1 MEKKEKEHIKI
12 CGISIWR
19 ILAYFVVYSVAGFI
33 IETIFGLLTKGV
45 LESRKSFLYG
55 PFCSIYGLGAVLM
68 ILPLQ
73 KYKKNNY
80 TLFFAG
86 FFIGSIIE
94 YMVSLVG
101 ELIFHIKWWDY
112 SDQMFNINGRICVLF
127 SLFWG
132 LLAIYLMLD
141 INPRIDKFIDFVKSK
156 IPANYMKTVIIF
168 SILFL
173 SFDLGITV
181 YALQMFSVRIIH
193 ENNLNVSNKQL
204 MDTLYEKIYVNDQKQ
219 KDFSLRHRAVR
230 QPIHLS
236 LSRPEPEPA
245 ADGAGVAA
253 HHLRLYPVFGGRAAE
268 RHPRH
273 LLHMVHRH
281 GAGKG
286 VGRFPLYPLFPA
298 GHGGHG
304 AGLPAYRRDGQHLLS
319 VPFAAAGL
327 CHAVPGSTGA
337 AVLCHPRPGEILWLF
352 CGSTV
357 GAQLSGRAAAAKAE
371 PAAQHGERLAVL
383 WPDGLSFRPRVGT
396 P

>member
-1 MEKKEKEHIKI
+1 MEKKKKEHIKI

-132 LLAIYLMLD
+132 LLAIYLMSD

-156 IPANYMKTVIIF
+156 IPSNYMKTVIIF

-219 KDFSLRHRAVR
+219 KDFIYKFFDNEKMIKTFPNIKIEDVDGNILFFRDYVKDIKPYYYNFRTNS
-230 QPIHLS
+230 HLK
-236 LSRPEPEPA
+236 LKYLENVE
-245 ADGAGVAA
+245 
-253 HHLRLYPVFGGRAAE
+253 
-268 RHPRH
+268 
-273 LLHMVHRH
+273 
-281 GAGKG
+281 
-286 VGRFPLYPLFPA
+286 
-298 GHGGHG
+298 
-304 AGLPAYRRDGQHLLS
+304 
-319 VPFAAAGL
+319 
-327 CHAVPGSTGA
+327 
-337 AVLCHPRPGEILWLF
+337 
-352 CGSTV
+352 
-357 GAQLSGRAAAAKAE
+357 
-371 PAAQHGERLAVL
+371 
-383 WPDGLSFRPRVGT
+383 
-396 P
+396 

>member
-1 MEKKEKEHIKI
+1 MEKKEKNHIKI

-94 YMVSLVG
+94 YMVSLIG

-132 LLAIYLMLD
+132 LLAIYLMSD

-156 IPANYMKTVIIF
+156 IPANYMKTVIII

-173 SFDLGITV
+173 SFDLGITA

-204 MDTLYEKIYVNDQKQ
+204 MDNLYEKVYVNDPKQ
-219 KDFSLRHRAVR
+219 KDFIYKFFGDEKMIKTFPNIKIEDVDGNILFFRNYVKDIKPYYYNFRTNS
-230 QPIHLS
+230 HLK
-236 LSRPEPEPA
+236 LKYLENVE
-245 ADGAGVAA
+245 
-253 HHLRLYPVFGGRAAE
+253 
-268 RHPRH
+268 
-273 LLHMVHRH
+273 
-281 GAGKG
+281 
-286 VGRFPLYPLFPA
+286 
-298 GHGGHG
+298 
-304 AGLPAYRRDGQHLLS
+304 
-319 VPFAAAGL
+319 
-327 CHAVPGSTGA
+327 
-337 AVLCHPRPGEILWLF
+337 
-352 CGSTV
+352 
-357 GAQLSGRAAAAKAE
+357 
-371 PAAQHGERLAVL
+371 
-383 WPDGLSFRPRVGT
+383 
-396 P
+396 

>member
-132 LLAIYLMLD
+132 LLAIYLMSD

-219 KDFSLRHRAVR
+219 KDFIYKFFDNEKMIKTFPNIKIEDVDGNILFFRDYVKDIKPYYYNFRTNS
-230 QPIHLS
+230 HLK
-236 LSRPEPEPA
+236 LKYLENVE
-245 ADGAGVAA
+245 
-253 HHLRLYPVFGGRAAE
+253 
-268 RHPRH
+268 
-273 LLHMVHRH
+273 
-281 GAGKG
+281 
-286 VGRFPLYPLFPA
+286 
-298 GHGGHG
+298 
-304 AGLPAYRRDGQHLLS
+304 
-319 VPFAAAGL
+319 
-327 CHAVPGSTGA
+327 
-337 AVLCHPRPGEILWLF
+337 
-352 CGSTV
+352 
-357 GAQLSGRAAAAKAE
+357 
-371 PAAQHGERLAVL
+371 
-383 WPDGLSFRPRVGT
+383 
-396 P
+396 

>member
-1 MEKKEKEHIKI
+1 MEETKKKEHIKI

-33 IETIFGLLTKGV
+33 IETIFGILTKGV

-94 YMVSLVG
+94 YMVSLIG

-132 LLAIYLMLD
+132 LLAIYFMSD

-156 IPANYMKTVIIF
+156 IPANYMKTIIIV
-168 SILFL
+168 SIVFL
-173 SFDLGITV
+173 SFDLGITA

-204 MDTLYEKIYVNDQKQ
+204 MDNLYEKVYINDQKQ
-219 KDFSLRHRAVR
+219 KDFIYKFFDDEKMIKTFPNIKIEDVDGNILFFRNYVKDIKPYYYNFRENS
-230 QPIHLS
+230 HLK
-236 LSRPEPEPA
+236 LKYFEEV
-245 ADGAGVAA
+245 D
-253 HHLRLYPVFGGRAAE
+253 Y
-268 RHPRH
+268 
-273 LLHMVHRH
+273 
-281 GAGKG
+281 
-286 VGRFPLYPLFPA
+286 
-298 GHGGHG
+298 
-304 AGLPAYRRDGQHLLS
+304 
-319 VPFAAAGL
+319 
-327 CHAVPGSTGA
+327 
-337 AVLCHPRPGEILWLF
+337 
-352 CGSTV
+352 
-357 GAQLSGRAAAAKAE
+357 
-371 PAAQHGERLAVL
+371 
-383 WPDGLSFRPRVGT
+383 
-396 P
+396 

>member
-132 LLAIYLMLD
+132 LLAIYLMSD

-204 MDTLYEKIYVNDQKQ
+204 VDTLYEKIYVNDQKQ
-219 KDFSLRHRAVR
+219 KDFIYKFFDNEKMIKTFPNIKIEDVDCNILFFRDYVKDIKPYYYNFRTNS
-230 QPIHLS
+230 HLK
-236 LSRPEPEPA
+236 LKYLENV
-245 ADGAGVAA
+245 D
-253 HHLRLYPVFGGRAAE
+253 
-268 RHPRH
+268 
-273 LLHMVHRH
+273 
-281 GAGKG
+281 K
-286 VGRFPLYPLFPA
+286 
-298 GHGGHG
+298 
-304 AGLPAYRRDGQHLLS
+304 
-319 VPFAAAGL
+319 
-327 CHAVPGSTGA
+327 
-337 AVLCHPRPGEILWLF
+337 
-352 CGSTV
+352 
-357 GAQLSGRAAAAKAE
+357 
-371 PAAQHGERLAVL
+371 
-383 WPDGLSFRPRVGT
+383 
-396 P
+396 

>member
-94 YMVSLVG
+94 YMVSLAG

-132 LLAIYLMLD
+132 LLAIYLMSD

-219 KDFSLRHRAVR
+219 KDFIYKFFDNEKMIKTFPNIKIEDVDGNILFFRDYVKDIKPYYYNFRTNS
-230 QPIHLS
+230 HLK
-236 LSRPEPEPA
+236 LKYLENVE
-245 ADGAGVAA
+245 
-253 HHLRLYPVFGGRAAE
+253 
-268 RHPRH
+268 
-273 LLHMVHRH
+273 
-281 GAGKG
+281 
-286 VGRFPLYPLFPA
+286 
-298 GHGGHG
+298 
-304 AGLPAYRRDGQHLLS
+304 
-319 VPFAAAGL
+319 
-327 CHAVPGSTGA
+327 
-337 AVLCHPRPGEILWLF
+337 
-352 CGSTV
+352 
-357 GAQLSGRAAAAKAE
+357 
-371 PAAQHGERLAVL
+371 
-383 WPDGLSFRPRVGT
+383 
-396 P
+396 

>member
-1 MEKKEKEHIKI
+1 MEEIKKKEHIKI

-33 IETIFGLLTKGV
+33 IETIFGILTKGV

-94 YMVSLVG
+94 YMVSLIG

-132 LLAIYLMLD
+132 LLAIYLMSD

-156 IPANYMKTVIIF
+156 IPANYMKTVIII
-168 SILFL
+168 SIVFL
-173 SFDLGITV
+173 SFDLGITA

-204 MDTLYEKIYVNDQKQ
+204 MDNLYEKVYINDKKQ
-219 KDFSLRHRAVR
+219 KDFIYKFFDDEKMIKTFPNIKIEDVDGNILFFRNYVKDIKPYYYNFRANS
-230 QPIHLS
+230 HLK
-236 LSRPEPEPA
+236 LKYFEEV
-245 ADGAGVAA
+245 D
-253 HHLRLYPVFGGRAAE
+253 Y
-268 RHPRH
+268 
-273 LLHMVHRH
+273 
-281 GAGKG
+281 
-286 VGRFPLYPLFPA
+286 
-298 GHGGHG
+298 
-304 AGLPAYRRDGQHLLS
+304 
-319 VPFAAAGL
+319 
-327 CHAVPGSTGA
+327 
-337 AVLCHPRPGEILWLF
+337 
-352 CGSTV
+352 
-357 GAQLSGRAAAAKAE
+357 
-371 PAAQHGERLAVL
+371 
-383 WPDGLSFRPRVGT
+383 
-396 P
+396 

>member
-219 KDFSLRHRAVR
+219 KDFIYKFFDNEKMIKTFPNIKIEDVDGNILFFRDYVKDIKPYYYNFRTN
-230 QPIHLS
+230 
-236 LSRPEPEPA
+236 SRLKLKYLENV
-245 ADGAGVAA
+245 D
-253 HHLRLYPVFGGRAAE
+253 
-268 RHPRH
+268 
-273 LLHMVHRH
+273 
-281 GAGKG
+281 K
-286 VGRFPLYPLFPA
+286 
-298 GHGGHG
+298 
-304 AGLPAYRRDGQHLLS
+304 
-319 VPFAAAGL
+319 
-327 CHAVPGSTGA
+327 
-337 AVLCHPRPGEILWLF
+337 
-352 CGSTV
+352 
-357 GAQLSGRAAAAKAE
+357 
-371 PAAQHGERLAVL
+371 
-383 WPDGLSFRPRVGT
+383 
-396 P
+396 

>member
-1 MEKKEKEHIKI
+1 MEKKKKEHIKI

-219 KDFSLRHRAVR
+219 KDFIYKFFDNEKMIKTFPNIKIEDVDGNILFFRDYVKDIKPYYYNFRTNS
-230 QPIHLS
+230 HLK
-236 LSRPEPEPA
+236 LKYLENVE
-245 ADGAGVAA
+245 
-253 HHLRLYPVFGGRAAE
+253 
-268 RHPRH
+268 
-273 LLHMVHRH
+273 
-281 GAGKG
+281 
-286 VGRFPLYPLFPA
+286 
-298 GHGGHG
+298 
-304 AGLPAYRRDGQHLLS
+304 
-319 VPFAAAGL
+319 
-327 CHAVPGSTGA
+327 
-337 AVLCHPRPGEILWLF
+337 
-352 CGSTV
+352 
-357 GAQLSGRAAAAKAE
+357 
-371 PAAQHGERLAVL
+371 
-383 WPDGLSFRPRVGT
+383 
-396 P
+396 

>member
-1 MEKKEKEHIKI
+1 MEEIKKKEHIKI

-19 ILAYFVVYSVAGFI
+19 ILAYCVVYSVAGFI

-132 LLAIYLMLD
+132 LLAIYLMSD

-219 KDFSLRHRAVR
+219 KDFIYKFFDNEKMIKTFPNIKIEDVDGNILFFRDYVKDIKPYYYNFRTNS
-230 QPIHLS
+230 HLK
-236 LSRPEPEPA
+236 LKYLENVE
-245 ADGAGVAA
+245 
-253 HHLRLYPVFGGRAAE
+253 
-268 RHPRH
+268 
-273 LLHMVHRH
+273 
-281 GAGKG
+281 
-286 VGRFPLYPLFPA
+286 
-298 GHGGHG
+298 
-304 AGLPAYRRDGQHLLS
+304 
-319 VPFAAAGL
+319 
-327 CHAVPGSTGA
+327 
-337 AVLCHPRPGEILWLF
+337 
-352 CGSTV
+352 
-357 GAQLSGRAAAAKAE
+357 
-371 PAAQHGERLAVL
+371 
-383 WPDGLSFRPRVGT
+383 
-396 P
+396 

>member
-1 MEKKEKEHIKI
+1 MEETKKKEHIKI

-33 IETIFGLLTKGV
+33 IETIFGILTKGV

-94 YMVSLVG
+94 YMVSLIG

-132 LLAIYLMLD
+132 LLAIYLMSD
-141 INPRIDKFIDFVKSK
+141 IYPRIDKFIDFVKSK
-156 IPANYMKTVIIF
+156 IPANYMKTIIIV
-168 SILFL
+168 SIVFL
-173 SFDLGITV
+173 SFDLGITA

-204 MDTLYEKIYVNDQKQ
+204 MDNLYEKVYINDQKQ
-219 KDFSLRHRAVR
+219 KDFIYKFFDDEKMIKTFPNIKIEDVDGNILFFRNYVKDIKPYYYNFRANS
-230 QPIHLS
+230 HLK
-236 LSRPEPEPA
+236 LKYFEEV
-245 ADGAGVAA
+245 D
-253 HHLRLYPVFGGRAAE
+253 Y
-268 RHPRH
+268 
-273 LLHMVHRH
+273 
-281 GAGKG
+281 
-286 VGRFPLYPLFPA
+286 
-298 GHGGHG
+298 
-304 AGLPAYRRDGQHLLS
+304 
-319 VPFAAAGL
+319 
-327 CHAVPGSTGA
+327 
-337 AVLCHPRPGEILWLF
+337 
-352 CGSTV
+352 
-357 GAQLSGRAAAAKAE
+357 
-371 PAAQHGERLAVL
+371 
-383 WPDGLSFRPRVGT
+383 
-396 P
+396 

>member
-132 LLAIYLMLD
+132 LLAIYLMSD
-141 INPRIDKFIDFVKSK
+141 INKRVDKLIDFLKKK
-156 IPANYMKTVIIF
+156 ISMGILKTAVVLVSIF
-168 SILFL
+168 LA
-173 SFDLGITV
+173 FDLGITA
-181 YALQMFSVRIIH
+181 YALQMFTIRIVYD
-193 ENNLNVSNKQL
+193 NNLNVANKQYI
-204 MDTLYEKIYVNDQKQ
+204 DEQYEKIYVKDTKQ
-219 KDFSLRHRAVR
+219 KEFILKYFDDEKMIKTFPNIKIEDVDGNILFYRKYVKDIKPYYYNFRSNS
-230 QPIHLS
+230 HLK
-236 LSRPEPEPA
+236 LKYFE
-245 ADGAGVAA
+245 DVD
-253 HHLRLYPVFGGRAAE
+253 Y
-268 RHPRH
+268 
-273 LLHMVHRH
+273 
-281 GAGKG
+281 
-286 VGRFPLYPLFPA
+286 
-298 GHGGHG
+298 
-304 AGLPAYRRDGQHLLS
+304 
-319 VPFAAAGL
+319 
-327 CHAVPGSTGA
+327 
-337 AVLCHPRPGEILWLF
+337 
-352 CGSTV
+352 
-357 GAQLSGRAAAAKAE
+357 
-371 PAAQHGERLAVL
+371 
-383 WPDGLSFRPRVGT
+383 
-396 P
+396 

>member
-12 CGISIWR
+12 CGISSWR

-219 KDFSLRHRAVR
+219 KDFIYKFFDNEKMIKTFPNIKIEDVDGNILFFRDYVKDIKPYYYNFRTNS
-230 QPIHLS
+230 HLK
-236 LSRPEPEPA
+236 LKYLENVE
-245 ADGAGVAA
+245 
-253 HHLRLYPVFGGRAAE
+253 
-268 RHPRH
+268 
-273 LLHMVHRH
+273 
-281 GAGKG
+281 
-286 VGRFPLYPLFPA
+286 
-298 GHGGHG
+298 
-304 AGLPAYRRDGQHLLS
+304 
-319 VPFAAAGL
+319 
-327 CHAVPGSTGA
+327 
-337 AVLCHPRPGEILWLF
+337 
-352 CGSTV
+352 
-357 GAQLSGRAAAAKAE
+357 
-371 PAAQHGERLAVL
+371 
-383 WPDGLSFRPRVGT
+383 
-396 P
+396 

>member
-1 MEKKEKEHIKI
+1 MEKKDKEHIKI

-132 LLAIYLMLD
+132 LLAIYLMSD

-156 IPANYMKTVIIF
+156 IPANYMKTVIIV

-219 KDFSLRHRAVR
+219 KDFIYKFFDNEKMIKTFPNIKIEDVDGNILFFRDYVKDIKPYYYNFRTNS
-230 QPIHLS
+230 HLK
-236 LSRPEPEPA
+236 LKYLENVE
-245 ADGAGVAA
+245 
-253 HHLRLYPVFGGRAAE
+253 
-268 RHPRH
+268 
-273 LLHMVHRH
+273 
-281 GAGKG
+281 
-286 VGRFPLYPLFPA
+286 
-298 GHGGHG
+298 
-304 AGLPAYRRDGQHLLS
+304 
-319 VPFAAAGL
+319 
-327 CHAVPGSTGA
+327 
-337 AVLCHPRPGEILWLF
+337 
-352 CGSTV
+352 
-357 GAQLSGRAAAAKAE
+357 
-371 PAAQHGERLAVL
+371 
-383 WPDGLSFRPRVGT
+383 
-396 P
+396 